1 MVEDWEEYRKIN
13 RALEK
18 FLDEMDAERGVKKAI
33 RYAIKSGG
41 KRTRPII
48 LMLSAKL
55 CGGSD
60 EDVINAAL
68 AVELIHT
75 ASLIH
80 DDIIDRGRFRR
91 NSECLHVKYDESL
104 AMLVGDYLISKSV
117 ELVSEYDEEVIK
129 RFSRAGMLMAEG
141 EILDI
146 RSRDDPEFSEEDYYR
161 CIWKKTA
168 SLFSVCSWAGCRI
181 VSSIEEW
188 MEKMHQFGR
197 DLGMAYQ
204 LVDDM
209 LEFMKAYGDKSSEI
223 ESITLPIIYSRYYGV
238 EQGIKKVLK
247 RIMHHVQRAKN
258 HLTIFPDGEVRD
270 KLLRIVDFMTLDL
283 IRDYLDDK
291 STGNKLDLLV
301 TEII

>member
-1 MVEDWEEYRKIN
+1 MVEDWDEYRIIN
-13 RALEK
+13 RELER
-18 FLDEMDAERGVKKAI
+18 LLEEMDAEHGVKKAI
-33 RYAIKSGG
+33 QYAIKSGG

-55 CGGSD
+55 CGGTD

-146 RSRDDPEFSEEDYYR
+146 RSTEDPDFSEDDYYR

-188 MEKMHQFGR
+188 IEKMFQFGR

-209 LEFMKAYGDKSSEI
+209 LEFVRAYEDKSSEF
-223 ESITLPIIYSRYYGV
+223 ESVTLPIIYSKRYGM
-238 EQGIKKVLK
+238 EQGIKRVLD
-247 RIMHHVQRAKN
+247 RIIHYVQSAKN
-258 HLTIFPDGEVRD
+258 HLNIFPEGEIKD

-283 IRDYLDDK
+283 IRDYVENR
-291 STGNKLDLLV
+291 STGHKLDLLI